1 MVVIGVLYIDVVGA
15 AGSWRWLS
23 VSCIALCVIW
33 DGILRFAHSAKLK
46 TVHVLYCINYLIC
59 IIIKLKHSLYHYFY
73 VNANAVTGRSIALLS
88 VPETPAFLLTK
99 RDFDGARRSLEVM
112 KPSK

>member
-33 DGILRFAHSAKLK
+33 DGIFDLSAS
-46 TVHVLYCINYLIC
+46 VIDNE
-59 IIIKLKHSLYHYFY
+59 
-73 VNANAVTGRSIALLS
+73 LLLHNFMS
-88 VPETPAFLLTK
+88 FAFLLKSDSTLT
-99 RDFDGARRSLEVM
+99 F
-112 KPSK
+112 KPSGIPTLTT

>member
-33 DGILRFAHSAKLK
+33 EGIQILNRYKLS
-46 TVHVLYCINYLIC
+46 LI
-59 IIIKLKHSLYHYFY
+59 
-73 VNANAVTGRSIALLS
+73 
-88 VPETPAFLLTK
+88 
-99 RDFDGARRSLEVM
+99 
-112 KPSK
+112 

>member
-33 DGILRFAHSAKLK
+33 DGIF
-46 TVHVLYCINYLIC
+46 
-59 IIIKLKHSLYHYFY
+59 
-73 VNANAVTGRSIALLS
+73 
-88 VPETPAFLLTK
+88 
-99 RDFDGARRSLEVM
+99 DFFVM
-112 KPSK
+112 SSMQ

>member
-33 DGILRFAHSAKLK
+33 DGIFYKSVIEKKSLTSG
-46 TVHVLYCINYLIC
+46 LI
-59 IIIKLKHSLYHYFY
+59 I
-73 VNANAVTGRSIALLS
+73 LLS
-88 VPETPAFLLTK
+88 FPIKGRMYCHL
-99 RDFDGARRSLEVM
+99 
-112 KPSK
+112 

>member
-33 DGILRFAHSAKLK
+33 DGIFD
-46 TVHVLYCINYLIC
+46 LYVVNQQLTM
-59 IIIKLKHSLYHYFY
+59 SFYFM
-73 VNANAVTGRSIALLS
+73 TLCRLLS
-88 VPETPAFLLTK
+88 
-99 RDFDGARRSLEVM
+99 S
-112 KPSK
+112 